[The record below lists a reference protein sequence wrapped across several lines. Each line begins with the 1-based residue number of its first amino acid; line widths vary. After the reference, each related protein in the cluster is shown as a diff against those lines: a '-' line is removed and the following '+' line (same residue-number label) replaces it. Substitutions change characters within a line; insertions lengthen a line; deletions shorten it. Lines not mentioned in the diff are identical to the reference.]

1 MLIWRRV
8 ELFEHLKGE
17 GHGMGIE
24 IHHLLDH
31 RHHIPTVAAWQQ
43 AEFGYLSPNG
53 TVERRA
59 ERLRDAS
66 DKARLPISLVAISN
80 EDDLVGSANIV
91 ATTLTHKHLTP
102 WLSSVFVPP
111 AQRGGGIASKLALAA
126 ISEADRLGFDKIYL
140 FTPKNEA
147 LYARLGWETFERTA
161 INGVPV
167 CPMARSTR

>member
-1 MLIWRRV
+1 LS
-8 ELFEHLKGE
+8 
-17 GHGMGIE
+17 IE

-31 RHHIPTVAAWQQ
+31 QNHIPTVAAWQQ

-53 TVERRA
+53 TVEQRA
-59 ERLRDAS
+59 ERLRGAS
-66 DKARLPISLVAISN
+66 DKARLPISLIAISADRGN
-80 EDDLVGSANIV
+80 LVGSASII

-126 ISEADRLGFDKIYL
+126 ISEANRLGFNTIYL

-147 LYARLGWETFERTA
+147 LYARLGWETFEQA
-161 INGVPV
+161 SINGVPV
-167 CPMARSTR
+167 CLMARSTR

>member
-1 MLIWRRV
+1 MS
-8 ELFEHLKGE
+8 
-17 GHGMGIE
+17 IE

-31 RHHIPTVAAWQQ
+31 SRHIPTVAAWQQ

-53 TVERRA
+53 TAEQRA
-59 ERLRDAS
+59 ERLRGAS
-66 DKARLPISLVAISN
+66 DKARLPISLVAIES
-80 EDDLVGSANIV
+80 DGADLVGSANIV

-102 WLSSVFVPP
+102 WLSSVFVP
-111 AQRGGGIASKLALAA
+111 AVQRGKGIASKLAMAA

-140 FTPKNEA
+140 FTPKNET

-167 CPMARSTR
+167 CLMARATR